1 MTPAPEPLIFD
12 GHNDLLLRLWKGGPS
27 AVDSFATGSSGHID
41 RPRAVQ
47 GGFAGGLFAIF
58 VPGNADFDMSALTQS
73 SYDLAEPPE
82 LEQADALEV
91 TLSQA
96 NILLELDRR
105 GDLTLC
111 RGAGDIRKAMAAG
124 QIAAVM
130 HLEGAEAIDPE
141 LEQLDVLYDL
151 GLRSVGPVWSR
162 RTAFGF
168 GVPFRFPG
176 DGDVGPGLTTAGK
189 ALAVRAQAKGMV
201 FDTSHLNVAG
211 FWDAAE
217 LGLPLVATHSNA
229 HAVCPHSRNLFDD
242 QLRAIG
248 ETGGMVGLNLATAFL
263 RPDGRM
269 VPDGAME
276 PLIRHLDHMI
286 ALAGEEH
293 VGLGSDFDGAL
304 VPEEIGSVAG
314 LDALRGAMIQ
324 AGYGKALIERLCHGN
339 WVSAIE
345 RIVGA

>member
-1 MTPAPEPLIFD
+1 MTRLQNKTALIT
-12 GHNDLLLRLWKGGPS
+12 GGS
-27 AVDSFATGSSGHID
+27 TGIGFATAQ
-41 RPRAVQ
+41 R
-47 GGFAGGLFAIF
+47 F
-58 VPGNADFDMSALTQS
+58 
-73 SYDLAEPPE
+73 LAEGAR
-82 LEQADALEV
+82 LAITGQNAA
-91 TLSQA
+91 
-96 NILLELDRR
+96 R
-105 GDLTLC
+105 LT
-111 RGAGDIRKAMAAG
+111 A
-124 QIAAVM
+124 
-130 HLEGAEAIDPE
+130 
-141 LEQLDVLYDL
+141 
-151 GLRSVGPVWSR
+151 
-162 RTAFGF
+162 
-168 GVPFRFPG
+168 
-176 DGDVGPGLTTAGK
+176 AGK

-229 HAVCPHSRNLFDD
+229 HAVCPHARNLFDD

-314 LDALRGAMIQ
+314 LDALRGALTR

-339 WVSAIE
+339 WVAAIE